1 MSEQND
7 LRFRVPTFFIAR
19 CGSHKV
25 QHLEK
30 VFVCIVFQSSFHSS
44 FSQTSTLL
52 AGFGMIITTTAIVL
66 LTGSTR
72 FHRLESLQVAPSA
85 LASSFNELHPLSDS
99 IRSIYLLPLTCCPT
113 IHSITSL
120 FYQAVI
126 KVDLIKRQ
134 EKKLIYICI
143 QSIAIH

>member
-1 MSEQND
+1 
-7 LRFRVPTFFIAR
+7 
-19 CGSHKV
+19 
-25 QHLEK
+25 
-30 VFVCIVFQSSFHSS
+30 
-44 FSQTSTLL
+44 
-52 AGFGMIITTTAIVL
+52 MIITTTAIVL

-72 FHRLESLQVAPSA
+72 FHRLESLQVAPAA

-99 IRSIYLLPLTCCPT
+99 IRSIYLLPLTRCPA

-120 FYQAVI
+120 FYHAVI